1 MKLFYAFIPLFMIF
15 SGCASTGVVSINHD
29 TFMISKKSAAGVFGT
44 AGGVTADIY
53 VEANE
58 YCERSGKSVET
69 VTLDVKEAKPFV
81 RTGSA
86 TLNFKCLSNISKDQ
100 SSHHSTQ

>member
-1 MKLFYAFIPLFMIF
+1 MIF
-15 SGCASTGVVSINHD
+15 SGCASTGVVPISSD
-29 TFMISKKSAAGVFGT
+29 TFMIEKKSAAGVFGT

-58 YCERSGKSVET
+58 YCKRSGKSVET

-86 TLNFKCLSNISKDQ
+86 TLHFKCISKVSKSQ
-100 SSHHSTQ
+100 SNDNSTQ